1 MTYDVKA
8 LRAREF
14 PWAERG
20 ESIYMDHASTGPLPA
35 RTRAA
40 IESLG
45 GRRAEPWR
53 LTQDDYY
60 PVHAR
65 AREKCAQLIGATPDT
80 IALMTNTSH
89 GVNLAARSLSYG
101 KGDVILSTH
110 GEFPANIYPWIAAAR
125 ARGAEFRLLPLVGDW
140 PDEAALMRAIETD
153 PKVKVVSV
161 SWVSFWSGH
170 RFDIAAIGAACR
182 ARGIKFFVD
191 AIQGVGPLALD
202 VIAANV
208 DVLACGAQ
216 KWLVSPWGVGFTYVR
231 KELIEQLEPEEVG
244 WWAQASSGDYA
255 KFLDYDPTWADDARR
270 FEVITLDFVGFNA
283 MAESIGL
290 LLELGTDNIEA
301 HVKTLADHASAFAN
315 ATKGVDFVTP
325 REPSRRAGVL
335 AFRTH
340 DVTAS
345 SERLKAAKVTHS
357 VRTGCIRLAPH
368 FYNTIE
374 ELDTA
379 LALLV

>member
-1 MTYDVKA
+1 M
-8 LRAREF
+8 
-14 PWAERG
+14 
-20 ESIYMDHASTGPLPA
+20 

-45 GRRAEPWR
+45 ARRAEPWR

-89 GVNLAARSLSYG
+89 GVNLAARALSYG
-101 KGDVILSTH
+101 AGDVILSTH
-110 GEFPANIYPWIAAAR
+110 GEFPANVYPWMAAAR
-125 ARGAEFRLLPLVGDW
+125 ERGAEFRLLPLVGDW

-170 RFDIAAIGAACR
+170 RFDITAIGAACR
-182 ARGIKFFVD
+182 ARGIAFFVD
-191 AIQGVGPLALD
+191 AIQGVGPLTLD
-202 VIAANV
+202 VIAAKV
-208 DVLACGAQ
+208 DILACGAQ

-231 KELIEQLEPEEVG
+231 KELIAKLEPAEVG

-255 KFLDYDPTWADDARR
+255 RFLDYDPKWSDDAKR

-290 LLELGTDNIEA
+290 LLELGPSAIEA
-301 HVKTLADHASAFAN
+301 HVKSLADRAIAFADS
-315 ATKGVDFVTP
+315 TKGVEFVTP

-335 AFRTH
+335 AFRTK
-340 DVTAS
+340 DVAAS
-345 SERLKAAKVTHS
+345 SARLIAAKVCHS

-368 FYNTIE
+368 FYNTVE

-379 LALLV
+379 LALLA

>member
-60 PVHAR
+60 PVHAK
-65 AREKCAQLIGATPDT
+65 ARERCAQLIGATADT

-89 GVNLAARSLSYG
+89 GVNLAARAFAYG

-125 ARGAEFRLLPLVGDW
+125 ERGAEFRLLPLVGDW

-170 RFDIAAIGAACR
+170 RFDIVAIGAACR
-182 ARGIKFFVD
+182 ARGILFFVD

-231 KELIEQLEPEEVG
+231 RELIEQLEPAEVG

-255 KFLDYDPTWADDARR
+255 KFLEYDPTWASDAKR

-290 LLELGTDNIEA
+290 LLELGTHKIEA
-301 HVKTLADHASAFAN
+301 HVKSLADRASAFADS
-315 ATKGVDFVTP
+315 TKGVEFVTP

-335 AFRTH
+335 AFRTK
-340 DVTAS
+340 DVAAS
-345 SERLKAAKVTHS
+345 SERLKAAKVCHS

-379 LALLV
+379 LALLA